1 MTNTCFRDIEDD
13 AVNGRFQITWQI
25 FLGKPSEET
34 SGKMDSITKSGIS
47 TGNDTRGL

>member
-1 MTNTCFRDIEDD
+1 MTNTSSRDIEDD

-34 SGKMDSITKSGIS
+34 SGKIDRTTKSGIS
-47 TGNDTRGL
+47 TGK